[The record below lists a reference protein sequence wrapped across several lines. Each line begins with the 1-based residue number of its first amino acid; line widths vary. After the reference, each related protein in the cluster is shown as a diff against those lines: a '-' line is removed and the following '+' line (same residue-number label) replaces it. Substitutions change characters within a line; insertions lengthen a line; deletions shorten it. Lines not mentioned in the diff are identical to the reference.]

1 MSSTTLPVCPKTGS
15 TSPASQSIFAYT
27 LHRSGKS
34 GMRPTHLRGARIVLR
49 SKTPELVRQEFW
61 GLMLAHYAIRA
72 LMYEAARQRGDDA
85 DGLSYVHAVRV
96 IRRDIITHGAVP
108 PLDAES
114 SPADRCWMKSSM
126 NASCRVATG
135 ARRAGSSER

>member
-1 MSSTTLPVCPKTGS
+1 M
-15 TSPASQSIFAYT
+15 
-27 LHRSGKS
+27 
-34 GMRPTHLRGARIVLR
+34 LR

-72 LMYEAARQRGDDA
+72 LMYEAARQRGDDP

-108 PLDAES
+108 PGRIPDFPEQCVGKDGL
-114 SPADRCWMKSSM
+114 
-126 NASCRVATG
+126 
-135 ARRAGSSER
+135 